1 MQSSVATSQTTYLP
15 PALLQAKE
23 QLYDKLLWPLSELA
37 LEAAHTAYSGCT
49 FKLNNV
55 AILFRAAKLTP
66 LKIGGFA
73 TLWKRPKVK
82 GPIQPYGIEDSIDL
96 FVIHIQKG
104 TAAGQFIFPKLAL
117 YQQGILSYKDEGGKR
132 ALRVYPPWE
141 EVPSKV
147 AQKTQQWQS
156 NYFLAYIE
164 DAATLL
170 NEFAKKYTS
179 YHAH

>member
-1 MQSSVATSQTTYLP
+1 MQSFVATSQNTYLS

-23 QLYDKLLWPLSELA
+23 QLYDKLQWPLSELA
-37 LEAAHTAYSGCT
+37 LEAAHAAYSGCT

-55 AILFRAAKLTP
+55 TILFRAAKLTP

-73 TLWKRPKVK
+73 TLWKRPKPK
-82 GPIQPYGIEDSIDL
+82 GPIQPYGMGDSIDL

-117 YQQGILSYKDEGGKR
+117 YQQGILSYKGEGGKR

-141 EVPSKV
+141 KVPSKM

-156 NYFLAYIE
+156 NYFLAYTE
-164 DAATLL
+164 EPATLL
-170 NEFAKKYTS
+170 NECAKKYTS
-179 YHAH
+179 YRVY